1 MDREDQGAELMES
14 LKIGQVASLAEV
26 GVETIRFYERRGL
39 IEEPPRRAS
48 GYRQYLP
55 EAVTRIRF
63 IRRAKGLG
71 FSLQEIKELLAL
83 RVDTDTTCADVKDRA
98 TAKILRLQDKLEI
111 LERMRLALE
120 ALVALCSGSGP
131 LTECPILE
139 TIDTEIE
146 KNG

>member
-1 MDREDQGAELMES
+1 MES
-14 LKIGQVASLAEV
+14 LKIGQVAGLAEV

-48 GYRQYLP
+48 GYRQYPP
-55 EAVTRIRF
+55 EAVARIRF

-98 TAKILRLQDKLEI
+98 TAKILDLQGKIATLE
-111 LERMRLALE
+111 EMRAALE
-120 ALVALCSGSGP
+120 AMVASCSGSGP

-139 TIDTEIE
+139 AMDTETE
-146 KNG
+146 ENG